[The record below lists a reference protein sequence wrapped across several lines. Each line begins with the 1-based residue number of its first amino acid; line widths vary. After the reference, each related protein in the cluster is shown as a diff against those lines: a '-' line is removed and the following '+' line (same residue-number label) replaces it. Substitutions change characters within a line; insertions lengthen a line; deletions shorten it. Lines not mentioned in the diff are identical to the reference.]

1 MGKNME
7 FIIIFFFI
15 LYHEYH
21 IKKKKKKV
29 VHLKLY
35 GNEIGIQ
42 VMNSSSTYEHVQS
55 INIIGPKF
63 SSQSIIHF

>member
-1 MGKNME
+1 ME
-7 FIIIFFFI
+7 FRILLFFI

-21 IKKKKKKV
+21 IKKEKKV

-35 GNEIGIQ
+35 GNEIGIQVKDNEIGIQ

-55 INIIGPKF
+55 INIIGP
-63 SSQSIIHF
+63 